1 MASPSSEDVYRYKY
15 RGWVFPTFGF
25 ALAIH
30 ERALNEGGG
39 LPGFKDRGLVLS
51 ALNCPVES
59 AGGEDAYYTLFDKV
73 AALGWRVGSN
83 HGFSDGNKR
92 TSLLLTEATLN
103 WNGYYLIN
111 SWTPATREL
120 VFSLIGAGHMKR
132 EGLKHA
138 LLLGCGLDPLRSDP

>member
-1 MASPSSEDVYRYKY
+1 MASPSSEDVYRYKH

-25 ALAIH
+25 AVRLH
-30 ERALNEGGG
+30 ERALEQGGG
-39 LPGFKDRGLVLS
+39 LPGFRNQGLVLS
-51 ALNCPVES
+51 ALNSPVES

-73 AALGWRVGSN
+73 SALGWRVATN

-103 WNGYYLIN
+103 LNGHFLN
-111 SWTPATREL
+111 AWDQNAKEL
-120 VFSLIGAGHMKR
+120 VFSLVGAGYLQR

-138 LLLGCGLDPLRSDP
+138 LLLGCELDPLSANP